1 MFNVTSVFYQKNIF
15 CINKHPS
22 KKGENTKT
30 TWVYN
35 RSHYSC
41 DFARKVWQQFDLS
54 PTVDI
59 ASQTGLKT
67 ALVASRTT
75 RCLPPLGV
83 TTNILP
89 WIFWA
94 MWTARNTLIFE
105 KKTFTV
111 EDTAIK
117 GIRLA
122 REWIQAQPASHASPV
137 RAMRGSTSRL
147 VLEATHRSST
157 DITNC
162 KTDAAWDKKTNT
174 AGIAWIIEDP
184 PPIHRLAGSDDT
196 SNHLLSSCGWS
207 SSGERSSPDGVLLE
221 RDTPSDV
228 LRQPN
233 PDQGHHRQAFRER
246 DLWHLFSVCR
256 SRLFLSSKGWEWTG
270 WCFSQIH
277 SQKPKPCNG
286 PAYGLNSYFLFSNAI
301 FVDKKK
307 TIICPALFVNSKI
320 T

>member
-1 MFNVTSVFYQKNIF
+1 MPEFSSLILSLKPSTTGAEDGYVWHPISNGIYTAKSGYYSLRSIAQQITGTGSIPGGFDWIKDVWAGDYSPKIKTFLWSAIQKAIP
-15 CINKHPS
+15 I
-22 KKGENTKT
+22 GENLQRRDVTQEAKCI
-30 TWVYN
+30 
-35 RSHYSC
+35 RCGDLEIEAHIFFKC

-67 ALVASRTT
+67 ALVASRIT

-196 SNHLLSSCGWS
+196 SNHLLSSCG
-207 SSGERSSPDGVLLE
+207 
-221 RDTPSDV
+221 
-228 LRQPN
+228 
-233 PDQGHHRQAFRER
+233 
-246 DLWHLFSVCR
+246 
-256 SRLFLSSKGWEWTG
+256 
-270 WCFSQIH
+270 
-277 SQKPKPCNG
+277 
-286 PAYGLNSYFLFSNAI
+286 
-301 FVDKKK
+301 
-307 TIICPALFVNSKI
+307 
-320 T
+320 